1 MDGYSYLTFDQ
12 RRKIEALYSDG
23 ERAVDS
29 PFEVLGISADEVKSI
44 KGVLKNYALSDK

>member
-23 ERAVDS
+23 ERGGYCREDRKKRRRYLRRA
-29 PFEVLGISADEVKSI
+29 
-44 KGVLKNYALSDK
+44 